1 MVMFAPRCVF
11 PALAAAAVAAAAT
24 AAMSEPVVGQPAP
37 AFQARDA
44 EGQTRSLAQFRG
56 KDVVLEWTNSGCPFV
71 QHAYKS
77 GVMPDLQRRA
87 ARDGVVWLTVVS
99 SAPGKQGYMQAAE
112 VGAWKAQFG
121 AAPADVLLDPAG
133 TVGRTYGAKTTP
145 HMFIVDP
152 NGTLVYMGG
161 LDDRPSTIPADANTA
176 HNYVRAALDDLKAGK
191 PVRDAVTRPYGCAV
205 KY

>member
-1 MVMFAPRCVF
+1 MFPIRSLLPVCAAAGL
-11 PALAAAAVAAAAT
+11 ALAAIPAVAAPA
-24 AAMSEPVVGQPAP
+24 VGQPAP

-44 EGQTRSLAQFRG
+44 GGQTRSLDQFRG
-56 KDVVLEWTNSGCPFV
+56 KAVVLEWTNNGCPYV

-77 GVMPDLQRRA
+77 GVMPALQRQA
-87 ARDGVVWLTVVS
+87 AKDGVVWLTVVS
-99 SAPGKQGYMQAAE
+99 SAPGKQGYMEPAG
-112 VGAWKAQFG
+112 VPAWKAQTG

-133 TVGRTYGAKTTP
+133 KVGRTYGAKTTP
-145 HMFIVDP
+145 HMFVIDAK
-152 NGTLVYMGG
+152 GTLIYMGG
-161 LDDRPSTIPADANTA
+161 LDDKPSTHAEDAKTA